1 MNKIY
6 FLDYLILVDCI
17 DRLSQNVSKH
27 LPTHTA
33 LLRRVKTWPVL
44 QLRRLF
50 FLVWAVMHWLMFL
63 SSRRLKCVCVCL
75 KHMLWY

>member
-33 LLRRVKTWPVL
+33 LLRRVKT
-44 QLRRLF
+44 
-50 FLVWAVMHWLMFL
+50 
-63 SSRRLKCVCVCL
+63 
-75 KHMLWY
+75 

>member
-6 FLDYLILVDCI
+6 FLDYLILVDGT

-27 LPTHTA
+27 LATHTA
-33 LLRRVKTWPVL
+33 LPKRVKTLPVL

-50 FLVWAVMHWLMFL
+50 FLV
-63 SSRRLKCVCVCL
+63 
-75 KHMLWY
+75 